1 MDMKWL
7 TALIVL
13 ACITA
18 IGLAAWIGPEKLA
31 TWNRVVKTDVVAA
44 IEARLGEV
52 RVRQTEMHQRV
63 SGLSQGIDR
72 LREGQIA
79 TEVRAEQI
87 AKRVERA
94 STLQLRA
101 ESALGRLRDLIAA
114 KTGAVLGGKTY
125 SPQELNPLGERV
137 AAAVEA
143 VRGQRTALEQAQR
156 TLTESAVKLRA
167 RVEEGRLALSQLQN
181 QLTLVDGKIDSLTVL
196 RDAATIAGATDGS
209 LANQFQTVQA
219 DLDSLYGKVEAG
231 LRIEEDRWKT
241 DFLTGTADIEPL
253 LKELGGSEST
263 LQRIDE
269 LLGRAG
275 PAERATQ
282 SGTNGGKP

>member
-1 MDMKWL
+1 MKWL

-13 ACITA
+13 ACITV
-18 IGLAAWIGPEKLA
+18 IGLTAWIGPEKLA

-44 IEARLGEV
+44 IDARLGEV

-72 LREGQIA
+72 LREGQIT

-94 STLQLRA
+94 AALQLRA
-101 ESALGRLRDLIAA
+101 ESALGSLRDLIAA

>member
-1 MDMKWL
+1 MHRL
-7 TALIVL
+7 IILVVSLLALI
-13 ACITA
+13 AATA
-18 IGLAAWIGPEKLA
+18 AIWIGPAKIG
-31 TWNRVVKTDVVAA
+31 TWNTVVKNDVVAA
-44 IEARLGEV
+44 IETRLGEI
-52 RVRQTEMHQRV
+52 RVRQTEVHQRV
-63 SGLSQGIDR
+63 SGLAQGIDR
-72 LREGQIA
+72 LREGQIT

-87 AKRVERA
+87 AKRVERTA
-94 STLQLRA
+94 ALQVRA
-101 ESALGRLRDLIAA
+101 ESGLGRLRDLIAA
-114 KTGAVLGGKTY
+114 NVAATLGGKTY

-143 VRGQRTALEQAQR
+143 VRGQRAALEQAQR
-156 TLTESAVKLRA
+156 MLTESAVKLRA

-241 DFLTGTADIEPL
+241 DLTGAPNIEPL
-253 LKELGGSEST
+253 LKELGGSEAT